1 MEITP
6 SSLEKITKEETIR
19 LRDIYIGK
27 SCTVFFKSNGP
38 LKIVRG
44 QGQYMY
50 DESGNAYLD
59 CINNVAHVGHCHP
72 HVVKAGAEQMA
83 LLSTNSRYLHDN
95 LVLYAQRLT
104 NYFPNKLS
112 VCYFVNSGSEAND
125 LAMRLAKCYTKNKD
139 IICLDSA
146 YHGHLQST
154 TAISPYKFNHIIG
167 WQKKKSVHVA
177 PLPCTYR
184 GKYRDCDYPPGT
196 DLGLMYAD
204 EVLNLI
210 NQAHSDG
217 RRIAAFIHESLV
229 SCGGQFPLPKNYL
242 RNVYRY
248 VREAGGVCIADEVQ
262 TGFGRVGEHMWGFQ
276 LQGEDI
282 CPDIVT
288 LGKPIGNGHPIAMV
302 VTTKEVAS
310 RFEAQ
315 GAEYFNTYGG
325 NPVSVA
331 VASAVLD
338 VIENEKLQQH
348 AKEVG
353 TYLLASLRE
362 LQQRHPLIGDVRG
375 HGLFV
380 GMELVLDRETREPAG
395 EQASVLSL
403 RLKQSGVLLST
414 EGKYGNVLK
423 FKPPMVFNHDNV
435 DTVVS
440 KLDTLLTKI
449 EDECV
454 DLRYNFA
461 NVARLKQSGVLLS
474 TEGKY
479 GNVLKFKPPMVFN
492 HDNVDT
498 VVSKLDTLL
507 TKIEDECVDLRYNFA
522 NVARSLASS
531 AESLSTAS
539 SFDSLEESSEEDLS
553 SSS

>member
-1 MEITP
+1 META
-6 SSLEKITKEETIR
+6 SLEKISKEETIR
-19 LRDIYIGK
+19 LRDMYIGK

-83 LLSTNSRYLHDN
+83 LLSTNSRYRN
-95 LVLYAQRLT
+95 VPNCYSFNASVLAAAVSAPRCFFFML
-104 NYFPNKLS
+104 
-112 VCYFVNSGSEAND
+112 CRSEAND

-196 DLGLMYAD
+196 DLGLMYAQ
-204 EVLNLI
+204 EVLNLV

-242 RNVYRY
+242 RNVYQY
-248 VREAGGVCIADEVQ
+248 IREAGGVCIADEVQ
-262 TGFGRVGEHMWGFQ
+262 TGFGRVGEYMWGFQ

-348 AKEVG
+348 AMEVG
-353 TYLLASLRE
+353 NYLLASLRE

-423 FKPPMVFNHDNV
+423 FKPPMVFNQDNV

-461 NVARLKQSGVLLS
+461 
-474 TEGKY
+474 T
-479 GNVLKFKPPMVFN
+479 
-492 HDNVDT
+492 
-498 VVSKLDTLL
+498 
-507 TKIEDECVDLRYNFA
+507 I
-522 NVARSLASS
+522 ARSLASS
-531 AESLSTAS
+531 AESLLTAS

>member
-1 MEITP
+1 MRIDTA
-6 SSLEKITKEETIR
+6 EKR
-19 LRDIYIGK
+19 GRK

-196 DLGLMYAD
+196 DLGLMYAQ

-242 RNVYRY
+242 RNVYQY
-248 VREAGGVCIADEVQ
+248 IREAGGVCIADEVQ

-282 CPDIVT
+282 CPDI
-288 LGKPIGNGHPIAMV
+288 P
-302 VTTKEVAS
+302 
-310 RFEAQ
+310 R

-353 TYLLASLRE
+353 NYLLASLRE

-423 FKPPMVFNHDNV
+423 FKPPMVF
-435 DTVVS
+435 S
-440 KLDTLLTKI
+440 
-449 EDECV
+449 
-454 DLRYNFA
+454 
-461 NVARLKQSGVLLS
+461 Q
-474 TEGKY
+474 
-479 GNVLKFKPPMVFN
+479 
-492 HDNVDT
+492 DNVDT

>member
-1 MEITP
+1 META
-6 SSLEKITKEETIR
+6 SLEKISKEETIR
-19 LRDIYIGK
+19 LRDMYIGK

-196 DLGLMYAD
+196 DLGLMYAQ
-204 EVLNLI
+204 EVLNLV

-242 RNVYRY
+242 RNVYQY
-248 VREAGGVCIADEVQ
+248 IREAGGVCIADEVQ
-262 TGFGRVGEHMWGFQ
+262 TGFGRVGEYMWGFQ

-338 VIENEKLQQH
+338 SFSR
-348 AKEVG
+348 G
-353 TYLLASLRE
+353 T
-362 LQQRHPLIGDVRG
+362 PLIGDVRG

-423 FKPPMVFNHDNV
+423 FKPPMVFNQDNV

-461 NVARLKQSGVLLS
+461 
-474 TEGKY
+474 T
-479 GNVLKFKPPMVFN
+479 
-492 HDNVDT
+492 
-498 VVSKLDTLL
+498 
-507 TKIEDECVDLRYNFA
+507 I
-522 NVARSLASS
+522 ARSLASS
-531 AESLSTAS
+531 AESLLTAS

>member
-1 MEITP
+1 METAP
-6 SSLEKITKEETIR
+6 SSLEKISKEETIR

-83 LLSTNSRYLHDN
+83 LLSTNSRYLHDH

-196 DLGLMYAD
+196 DLGLMYAQ

-210 NQAHSDG
+210 DQAHSDG

-242 RNVYRY
+242 RNVYQY

-353 TYLLASLRE
+353 AYLLASLRE

-375 HGLFV
+375 RGLFV
-380 GMELVLDRETREPAG
+380 GVELVLDRETREPAG

-403 RLKQSGVLLST
+403 RLKQNGVLLST

-423 FKPPMVFNHDNV
+423 FKPPMVFNRDNV

-440 KLDTLLTKI
+440 KLDILLTK
-449 EDECV
+449 V
-454 DLRYNFA
+454 
-461 NVARLKQSGVLLS
+461 
-474 TEGKY
+474 
-479 GNVLKFKPPMVFN
+479 
-492 HDNVDT
+492 
-498 VVSKLDTLL
+498 
-507 TKIEDECVDLRYNFA
+507 EDECVDLRYNFA

-539 SFDSLEESSEEDLS
+539 SIDSLEESSEEDVS

>member
-1 MEITP
+1 MEASTAA
-6 SSLEKITKEETIR
+6 LEKISKEETIR

-50 DESGNAYLD
+50 DECGNEYLD

-72 HVVKAGAEQMA
+72 HVVKAGAEQMSQ
-83 LLSTNSRYLHDN
+83 LSTNSRYLHDN

-125 LAMRLAKCYTKNKD
+125 LAMRLARCYTKNKD

-154 TAISPYKFNHIIG
+154 TAISPYKFNHIMG

-184 GKYRDCDYPPGT
+184 GKYRASDHPGE
-196 DLGLMYAD
+196 DLGLKYAQ
-204 EVLNLI
+204 EVLNII
-210 NQAHSDG
+210 NLAHSDG
-217 RRIAAFIHESLV
+217 RRIAAFICESLV
-229 SCGGQFPLPKNYL
+229 SCGGQLPLPENYL
-242 RNVYRY
+242 RNTYKY

-262 TGFGRVGEHMWGFQ
+262 TGFGRIGKHMWGFQ
-276 LQGEDI
+276 LQGEDV
-282 CPDIVT
+282 CPDIVA

-302 VTTKEVAS
+302 VTTKEIARS
-310 RFEAQ
+310 FEAQ

-331 VASAVLD
+331 IAAAVLD

-348 AKEVG
+348 AEDVG
-353 TYLLASLRE
+353 NYLINSLKE
-362 LQQRHPLIGDVRG
+362 LQQRHQLIGDVRG

-380 GMELVLDRETREPAG
+380 GVELVLDRNTREPAT
-395 EQASVLSL
+395 EEASLLSL
-403 RLKQSGVLLST
+403 RLKEQRILLST

-423 FKPPMVFNHDNV
+423 FKPPMVFTQANV
-435 DTVVS
+435 DCVVE
-440 KLDTLLTKI
+440 KLDFHLGKI
-449 EDECV
+449 EEQ
-454 DLRYNFA
+454 LGMSFRF
-461 NVARLKQSGVLLS
+461 
-474 TEGKY
+474 
-479 GNVLKFKPPMVFN
+479 GNIA
-492 HDNVDT
+492 D
-498 VVSKLDTLL
+498 SL
-507 TKIEDECVDLRYNFA
+507 T
-522 NVARSLASS
+522 SS

-539 SFDSLEESSEEDLS
+539 SLDSLEESSEEDLS

>member
-1 MEITP
+1 MESCAP
-6 SSLEKITKEETIR
+6 SSLEKICKDETMR

-50 DESGNAYLD
+50 DEAGNAYLD

-125 LAMRLAKCYTKNKD
+125 LAMRLARCHTKHKD

-167 WQKKKSVHVA
+167 WQKKKSVHVHCGITNLKRVVAPWSKKREERVVKA

-184 GKYRDCDYPPGT
+184 GKYRDCDYPAGA
-196 DLGLMYAD
+196 DLGLKYAQ
-204 EVLNLI
+204 EVQNII
-210 NQAHSDG
+210 NQTHTDG

-248 VREAGGVCIADEVQ
+248 VRAAGGVCIADEVQ

-276 LQGEDI
+276 LQGEDV

-310 RFEAQ
+310 SFEAQ
-315 GAEYFNTYGG
+315 GAEYFNTVRCFSLLLLLLLRYGG

-331 VASAVLD
+331 VAAAVLD
-338 VIENEKLQQH
+338 VIENERLQQH

-353 TYLLASLRE
+353 AYLMASLCE
-362 LQQRHPLIGDVRG
+362 LQKRHPLIGDVRG

-380 GMELVLDRETREPAG
+380 GVELVLDRQTREPAG
-395 EQASVLSL
+395 EQASLLSL
-403 RLKQSGVLLST
+403 RLKQQGVLLST
-414 EGKYGNVLK
+414 EGKYANVLK
-423 FKPPMVFNHDNV
+423 FKPPMVFSRDNV

-440 KLDTLLTKI
+440 KMDSLLAKI
-449 EDECV
+449 EEECL

-461 NVARLKQSGVLLS
+461 
-474 TEGKY
+474 
-479 GNVLKFKPPMVFN
+479 
-492 HDNVDT
+492 D
-498 VVSKLDTLL
+498 
-507 TKIEDECVDLRYNFA
+507 
-522 NVARSLASS
+522 VARSLASS

-553 SSS
+553 FSSS